1 MTTLNLQLFLNA
13 HKDFESSQFRI
24 MNELQRVRGEFVHN
38 RIYPRLAE
46 LIELYTTLQTITR
59 RSHDLRS
66 QLPKHIKR
74 VDLESKRIVYEPLD
88 LDNADM
94 QAVEDLVHWAIP
106 RIQKAIEEGQTIFN
120 FVDEHIRVEEVG
132 ILPSYVEEG
141 YLLVPELKS
150 NVLHVILYE
159 VSIFTSEENKYR
171 NLKTT
176 TVKTVPL
183 SAIGMTP
190 GAIKMDLMSEHRER
204 PNPATYFFETDLDFP
219 FAETIL
225 PVAKRKFLRRLYS

>member
-1 MTTLNLQLFLNA
+1 MRTLDLQMFLNA
-13 HKDFESSQFRI
+13 HKDFESSQFMI
-24 MNELQRVRGEFVHN
+24 MNELKRIREEFVHN

-66 QLPKHIKR
+66 HLPQHIKR
-74 VDLESKRIVYEPLD
+74 IDLESKRIVYEPLD
-88 LDNADM
+88 LDKADV
-94 QAVEDLVHWAIP
+94 QAVQNLIEWAVPLVH
-106 RIQKAIEEGQTIFN
+106 KAIEEGQTIFN
-120 FVDEHIRVEEVG
+120 FVDDHIRVEEVG

-141 YLLVPELKS
+141 YLLVPELKTGM
-150 NVLHVILYE
+150 LHVILYE

-176 TVKTVPL
+176 TVKTLPF
-183 SAIGMTP
+183 SAVGISP
-190 GAIKMDLMSEHRER
+190 RAVKMDLVSEHRER